1 LLYIGDILNP
11 HGLKGSLIVFS
22 HTRPANAVAGY
33 LRWYIGNDESKV
45 TEYNVVDCHQ
55 HKKRILA
62 KLEGIEHINQAE
74 ALKGM
79 KIFVPEDEVEV
90 DEDEFLWQDLI
101 GCTVVDQAGNKLG
114 EVSALHEYGAQDN
127 LEIKTTADMDE
138 SGEWLLPFIE
148 DVIVEV
154 DLDAR
159 KIQVELLDGM
169 DACFSPRS

>member
-33 LRWYIGNDESKV
+33 LRWYIGKNEKDAREFTV
-45 TEYNVVDCHQ
+45 EDCHQ

-62 KLEGIEHINQAE
+62 KLDGIDFIDEAE
-74 ALKGM
+74 KLKGL
-79 KIFVPEDEVEV
+79 KIFVPEAEVEV

-101 GCTVVDQAGNKLG
+101 GCKVLDQDGQSLG
-114 EVSALHEYGAQDN
+114 EVTNLHEFGAQDN
-127 LEIKTTADMDE
+127 LEIKTTDGME
-138 SGEWLLPFIE
+138 ISGEWLLPFIE

-154 DLDAR
+154 DLEQGV
-159 KIQVELLDGM
+159 IHVNLLEGM
-169 DACFSPRS
+169 DVCFTPKS

>member
-1 LLYIGDILNP
+1 M
-11 HGLKGSLIVFS
+11 FS

-33 LRWYIGNDESKV
+33 LRWYIGKDESQA
-45 TEYNVVDCHQ
+45 TAYTVVDCHQ

-79 KIFVPEDEVEV
+79 KIFVSEDEVEI
-90 DEDEFLWQDLI
+90 DEDEYLWQDLI
-101 GCTVVDQAGNKLG
+101 GCTVFDQDGHKLG

-127 LEIKTTADMDE
+127 LEIKTTEGMDE

-169 DACFSPRS
+169 DACFSPKS

>member
-1 LLYIGDILNP
+1 M
-11 HGLKGSLIVFS
+11 FS

-33 LRWYIGNDESKV
+33 LRWYIGKDESSV
-45 TEYNVVDCHQ
+45 EVYTVADCHQ

-62 KLEGIEHINQAE
+62 KLEGIESIEQAE
-74 ALKGM
+74 DLKGL

-90 DEDEFLWQDLI
+90 DEDEYLWQDLM
-101 GCTVVDQAGNKLG
+101 GCTVVDQHGNKLG

-127 LEIKTTADMDE
+127 LEIKTTEDMDE

>member
-1 LLYIGDILNP
+1 
-11 HGLKGSLIVFS
+11 VFS

-33 LRWYIGNDESKV
+33 LRWYIGKEESQV
-45 TEYNVVDCHQ
+45 MEYTVVDCHQ

-90 DEDEFLWQDLI
+90 DEDEFLWQDLM
-101 GCTVVDQAGNKLG
+101 GCTVVDQDGNKLG

-127 LEIKTTADMDE
+127 LEIKTTKDMDE

>member
-1 LLYIGDILNP
+1 
-11 HGLKGSLIVFS
+11 VFS

-33 LRWYIGNDESKV
+33 LRWYIGKDESQV
-45 TEYNVVDCHQ
+45 TAYTVVDCHQ

-74 ALKGM
+74 TLKGM

-90 DEDEFLWQDLI
+90 DEDEYLWQDLM
-101 GCTVVDQAGNKLG
+101 GCTVFDQKGNKLG

-127 LEIKTTADMDE
+127 LEIKTTEDMDE

-169 DACFSPRS
+169 DACFSPKS